1 MLLVLGKQLIFGP
14 PFLFQISNDVQSSRL
29 CCLVTPKF
37 AHLSEELASVIS
49 EQFVGQHISKL
60 PDKPIFHP
68 FTGPRCFT
76 QEREARFYRWIEPK
90 TADRNTAPHFI
101 PAMLLNKLI
110 EDVPQRNAV

>member
-1 MLLVLGKQLIFGP
+1 
-14 PFLFQISNDVQSSRL
+14 
-29 CCLVTPKF
+29 LVTPKF